1 MKYCFQ
7 LLPHANFHYR
17 EANRTLGLNELSLML
32 SALEIDAPVLIEEIG
47 GADFL
52 TFETQNALTDV
63 QLDYLV
69 RHSSLLLLCA
79 EENGLLRPLTAN
91 RTAYLPSDLS
101 EVLKYKGKT
110 SAPFTRMMLN
120 CTLALSGMPE
130 NRPPLVLDPVCGRG
144 TTLFCA
150 LEMGWDAAGVDIDRI
165 DLREAMTYF
174 DRYCAHHH
182 LKRTLKQSSE
192 TCGKSSVPAA
202 VYTISD
208 TKEHFAAGDTRTL
221 RLYNGDTALCD
232 KLLRKSP
239 ADVIVG
245 DLPYGVQHA
254 PQAGRK
260 AESFLQLLERALPAW
275 RNALRPGGA
284 MALSY
289 NVLTLPREKL
299 AAAIEKAGF
308 TVMTGGVYDQFEHF
322 VEQAVRRD
330 VILAVRP

>member
-7 LLPHANFHYR
+7 LLPHPNFHYR
-17 EANRTLGLNELSLML
+17 EANRILGLNELSILL
-32 SALEIDAPVLIEEIG
+32 ASLDINAPVVPEEIG

-52 TFETQNALTDV
+52 TFDAP
-63 QLDYLV
+63 QLSDSQLN
-69 RHSSLLLLCA
+69 RLAKHSSLLLLCTQ
-79 EENGLLRPLTAN
+79 ENGLLCPLSAD
-91 RTAYLPSDLS
+91 RGAYLPSDLS

-120 CTLALSGMPE
+120 CTLALAGVPQD
-130 NRPPLVLDPVCGRG
+130 RQPLALDPVCGRG

-150 LEMGWDAAGVDIDRI
+150 LEMGWNAAGVDIDRI

-182 LKRTLKQSSE
+182 LKRTLKQSAE
-192 TCGKSSVPAA
+192 TCGKASVPAA
-202 VYTISD
+202 VYTIAD
-208 TKEHFAAGDTRTL
+208 TKEHFAANDTRTL

-232 KLLRKSP
+232 KLMKKSP

-254 PQAGRK
+254 PQTGRK
-260 AESFLQLLERALPAW
+260 PETFLQLLERALPAW
-275 RNALRPGGA
+275 RRALRPGGA

-308 TVMTGGVYDQFEHF
+308 TVLTGGVYDHFEHF

-330 VILAVRP
+330 VIFAVRT

>member
-7 LLPHANFHYR
+7 LLPHPNFHYR
-17 EANRTLGLNELSLML
+17 EANRILGLNELTILLASLEL
-32 SALEIDAPVLIEEIG
+32 DVPVVAEEIG

-52 TFETQNALTDV
+52 TFDV
-63 QLDYLV
+63 PQLSDEQLERLA
-69 RHSSLLLLCA
+69 RHSSLLLLCSQ
-79 EENGLLRPLTAN
+79 ENGMLRPLSTN
-91 RTAYLPSDLS
+91 RSSYLPSDLS

-120 CTLALSGMPE
+120 CTLALAGVPQD
-130 NRPPLVLDPVCGRG
+130 RPPLALDPVCGRG

-150 LEMGWDAAGVDIDRI
+150 LEMGWNAAGVDIDRI

-182 LKRTLKQSSE
+182 LKRTLKQSAE
-192 TCGKSSVPAA
+192 TCGKASVPAA
-202 VYTISD
+202 VYTIAD
-208 TKEHFAAGDTRTL
+208 TKEHFVANDTRTL

-232 KLLRKSP
+232 KLMKKTP

-254 PQAGRK
+254 PQMGRK
-260 AESFLQLLERALPAW
+260 PETFLQLLERALPAW
-275 RNALRPGGA
+275 RRALRPGGA

-299 AAAIEKAGF
+299 ASAIEKAGF

-330 VILAVRP
+330 VIFAVRT

>member
-7 LLPHANFHYR
+7 LLPHPNFHYR
-17 EANRTLGLNELSLML
+17 EANRILGLNELTILLASLEL
-32 SALEIDAPVLIEEIG
+32 DAPVVAEETG

-52 TFETQNALTDV
+52 TFDV
-63 QLDYLV
+63 PQLSDEQLERLA

-79 EENGLLRPLTAN
+79 QENGMLRPLSAN
-91 RTAYLPSDLS
+91 RSAYLPSDLS

-120 CTLALSGMPE
+120 CTLALAGVPQD
-130 NRPPLVLDPVCGRG
+130 RPPLALDPVCGRG

-150 LEMGWDAAGVDIDRI
+150 LEMGWNAAGVDIDRI

-182 LKRTLKQSSE
+182 LKRTLKQSAE
-192 TCGKSSVPAA
+192 TCGKASVPAA
-202 VYTISD
+202 VYTIAD
-208 TKEHFAAGDTRTL
+208 TKEHFVANDTRTL

-232 KLLRKSP
+232 KLMKKTP

-254 PQAGRK
+254 PQMGRK
-260 AESFLQLLERALPAW
+260 PETFLQLLERALPAW
-275 RNALRPGGA
+275 HRALRPGGA

-299 AAAIEKAGF
+299 ASAIEKAGF

-330 VILAVRP
+330 VIFAVRT

>member
-17 EANRTLGLNELSLML
+17 EANRTLGLNELSIML
-32 SALEIDAPVLIEEIG
+32 SALEIDVPVSIEEIG

-52 TFETQNALTDV
+52 TFEMQNALTDA
-63 QLDYLV
+63 QLDCLA

-79 EENGLLRPLTAN
+79 QE
-91 RTAYLPSDLS
+91 
-101 EVLKYKGKT
+101 YKGKT

-120 CTLALSGMPE
+120 CTLALAGAPE

-192 TCGKSSVPAA
+192 TCGKASVPAA
-202 VYTISD
+202 LYTVAD
-208 TKEHFAAGDTRTL
+208 TKEHFASGDTRTL

-232 KLLRKSP
+232 KLLRKTP

-275 RNALRPGGA
+275 RKALRPGGA

-299 AAAIEKAGF
+299 ATAIEKAGF

-330 VILAVRP
+330 VILAVRR